1 MDYYDVKTGKDFQI
15 YVKERGMITSCL
27 SEKYLE
33 LVRICQQTIE
43 NIKNLRQ
50 IERDY
55 YERLGINL
63 AKVLESWEIHR
74 VAYIRMALSQC
85 EYIEN
90 IHNLVGWKSATR
102 DYVKV
107 MKEYGTSG
115 ITVAYWPMN
124 DDKIKQLEVTESK
137 IRKEESL

>member
-1 MDYYDVKTGKDFQI
+1 
-15 YVKERGMITSCL
+15 MITSCL

-33 LVRICQQTIE
+33 RVRICQQTIE

-63 AKVLESWEIHR
+63 AKVLESLEIHR

-85 EYIEN
+85 EYIDN
-90 IHNLVGWKSATR
+90 IHNLNGWKSVTR
-102 DYVKV
+102 DYVKM

-115 ITVAYWPMN
+115 ITVDYRPLNMTKSSN
-124 DDKIKQLEVTESK
+124 
-137 IRKEESL
+137 

>member
-33 LVRICQQTIE
+33 RVRICQQTIE

-55 YERLGINL
+55 YERLGIDL
-63 AKVLESWEIHR
+63 AKVLRSWEVHR
-74 VAYIRMALSQC
+74 IAYIRMALSQC
-85 EYIEN
+85 EYIDN
-90 IHNLVGWKSATR
+90 IHNLVGWKSVTR
-102 DYVKV
+102 DYVKM

-115 ITVAYWPMN
+115 ITVAYWPLN

-137 IRKEESL
+137 IRKGEKD

>member
-33 LVRICQQTIE
+33 RVRICQQTIE

-124 DDKIKQLEVTESK
+124 DDKIKQLEVNESK